1 MAEQNIVEEEIVEEV
16 LDPTAYFYEVETRNL
31 FPNAIKWRYEEVGM
45 WPTEGF
51 EVPGYVA
58 DEYIQSEF
66 RSETEIVKVGDKFE
80 IREIE

>member
-1 MAEQNIVEEEIVEEV
+1 MTEQTIVEDEVVEEV
-16 LDPTAYFYEVETRNL
+16 LDLTAYFYETETRLL
-31 FPNAIKWRYEEVGM
+31 FPNAIKWRYEEAGM

-51 EVPGYVA
+51 EVPGSVA